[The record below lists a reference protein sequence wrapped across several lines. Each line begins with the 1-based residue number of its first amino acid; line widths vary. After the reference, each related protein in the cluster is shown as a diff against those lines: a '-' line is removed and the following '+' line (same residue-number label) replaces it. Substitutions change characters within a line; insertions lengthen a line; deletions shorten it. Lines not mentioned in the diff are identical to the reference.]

1 MPDTTFS
8 VSPDVIAKKP
18 LDTVDYVGELL
29 TAFRRPIEATWLPR
43 NPLVACDEDHALL
56 SAFRMA
62 FYDHMPLRLTPD
74 AIWTTLIRGFALHV
88 NENSEE
94 LRNRFVS
101 HSGKEELVVRRL
113 DFYPGGDNPWPEVFE
128 EFSDQLADRTD
139 GISSLMEANF
149 STTGPIERAVSHLM
163 GMETFKSYFDYIL
176 SAGCGI
182 PRITLTG
189 TLADWQ
195 QIRTRVQHF
204 AEYGL
209 ENWIDALDP
218 ILSHFERAKEGQPV
232 TEFWQSMFR
241 YNSGSG
247 PAVMSGWAN
256 VLFPYFQDRSE
267 NLYLNPYLLDWQ
279 RRLEIDDQQN
289 WRARNQDPQGVGL
302 GAIPSCFTSIPLK
315 VFWGTE
321 ECEMRLVGGLLGVSQ
336 NVETLEVEPECG
348 WAVIY
353 EEPVDPLSSENQWM
367 NDFVNRKNKD
377 STEKE

>member
-1 MPDTTFS
+1 MEEDQRTTR
-8 VSPDVIAKKP
+8 VIIQV
-18 LDTVDYVGELL
+18 LTYV
-29 TAFRRPIEATWLPR
+29 
-43 NPLVACDEDHALL
+43 PLVACDEDHALL

-101 HSGKEELVVRRL
+101 HTGKEELVVRRL

-149 STTGPIERAVSHLM
+149 STTGPIERAVLHLM

>member
-18 LDTVDYVGELL
+18 LDTVDYVGELR

-101 HSGKEELVVRRL
+101 HTGKEELVVRRL

-149 STTGPIERAVSHLM
+149 STTGPIERAVLHLM

-195 QIRTRVQHF
+195 QIRTRV
-204 AEYGL
+204 
-209 ENWIDALDP
+209 
-218 ILSHFERAKEGQPV
+218 
-232 TEFWQSMFR
+232 
-241 YNSGSG
+241 
-247 PAVMSGWAN
+247 
-256 VLFPYFQDRSE
+256 
-267 NLYLNPYLLDWQ
+267 
-279 RRLEIDDQQN
+279 
-289 WRARNQDPQGVGL
+289 
-302 GAIPSCFTSIPLK
+302 
-315 VFWGTE
+315 
-321 ECEMRLVGGLLGVSQ
+321 
-336 NVETLEVEPECG
+336 
-348 WAVIY
+348 
-353 EEPVDPLSSENQWM
+353 
-367 NDFVNRKNKD
+367 
-377 STEKE
+377 

>member
-1 MPDTTFS
+1 
-8 VSPDVIAKKP
+8 
-18 LDTVDYVGELL
+18 
-29 TAFRRPIEATWLPR
+29 
-43 NPLVACDEDHALL
+43 
-56 SAFRMA
+56 
-62 FYDHMPLRLTPD
+62 
-74 AIWTTLIRGFALHV
+74 
-88 NENSEE
+88 
-94 LRNRFVS
+94 
-101 HSGKEELVVRRL
+101 
-113 DFYPGGDNPWPEVFE
+113 
-128 EFSDQLADRTD
+128 
-139 GISSLMEANF
+139 
-149 STTGPIERAVSHLM
+149 
-163 GMETFKSYFDYIL
+163 
-176 SAGCGI
+176 
-182 PRITLTG
+182 
-189 TLADWQ
+189 
-195 QIRTRVQHF
+195 
-204 AEYGL
+204 
-209 ENWIDALDP
+209 
-218 ILSHFERAKEGQPV
+218 
-232 TEFWQSMFR
+232 MFR